1 MAHVFDW
8 ARENKMSVS
17 LLKTV
22 ELVFRRPNVSV
33 DLLPPTLPRINRMY
47 VGSAL
52 GPSSPF
58 SG

>member
-1 MAHVFDW
+1 
-8 ARENKMSVS
+8 MSVS